1 MINIYISMHAY
12 CNMYIRIYIYI
23 YRQGLVRNAVD
34 VEGYMVAV
42 ERLKFYSNVEMEG
55 IEKGKENTLIKP
67 AQTWPSK
74 GVIEFKNVTMRYRP
88 ELPLVLKGMSLSIST
103 NEKVGIC
110 GRTGAGKSS
119 IMVSLLRLVDIEN
132 GTISIDGMD
141 TSKMSLGHL
150 RTAVAIIPQD
160 PVLFS
165 GTVRFNLDPFDQYT
179 DGDVWQVLKDVQ
191 MVDRINGNGTNA
203 NGLETIVAESGS
215 NFSVGESQLLCI
227 ARALLR
233 KTKIVLLDEATAS
246 CDGRTDNIIQDVMKT
261 KFEHATV
268 LTIAH
273 RLETI
278 IFYDKIAVISKG
290 KIVEFASPKDLLL
303 DETSDFSKLIDEMG
317 VEGKKR
323 MMEMVGL

>member
-1 MINIYISMHAY
+1 
-12 CNMYIRIYIYI
+12 
-23 YRQGLVRNAVD
+23 
-34 VEGYMVAV
+34 MVAV

-55 IEKGKENTLIKP
+55 VGKGKEHLVMKP
-67 AQTWPSK
+67 DAAWPSE
-74 GVIEFKNVTMRYRP
+74 GVVEFKNVTMRYRP
-88 ELPLVLKGMSLSIST
+88 ELPLVLKGMSLSISR

-119 IMVSLLRLVDIEN
+119 IMVALLRLVDIED
-132 GTISIDGMD
+132 GQICIDGID
-141 TSKMSLGHL
+141 TSKIGLDHL

-179 DGDVWQVLKDVQ
+179 DDDVWQALKDVQ
-191 MVDRINGNGTNA
+191 MVDRVQVDANA
-203 NGLETIVAESGS
+203 NGLQTVVAESGS

-246 CDGRTDNIIQDVMKT
+246 CDGRTDSIIQNVMKT

-278 IFYDKIAVISKG
+278 IFYDKIAVISEG
-290 KIVEFASPKDLLL
+290 KIVEFASPKELLQ
-303 DETSDFSKLIDEMG
+303 DKTSDFCKVINEMG
-317 VEGKKR
+317 TEGKKR
-323 MMEMVGL
+323 MMAMVGL